1 MKLRTSYFNST
12 VLKKDITRFAPVWVL
27 YALFQL
33 MTVLLMSRG
42 HDSAARFAADA
53 DDIMRS
59 MGTINFCYA
68 GLCAILLFGDLF
80 SGRNCNALHAMPMRR
95 EGWFLTHLC
104 AGFLFF
110 LIPCALGAGLAAL
123 LLEEY
128 FFLALLWLAVMALQ
142 FLFFFGA
149 GAFSALCAGNR
160 IGMLA
165 VYGIFN
171 FLSVLVT
178 GLVSSF
184 YLPLLYG
191 LQTDM
196 ERYLHFSPVVGF
208 MDFAYVKLTYDKI
221 RGTIFSGII
230 ASDWLYTAI
239 AAGVGVLLLVAS
251 VALYRKRKLEN
262 AGNFISVAAV
272 SPVFLIL
279 YTLGVGM
286 LFYLFSELFDS
297 GIRYLFLAFGLIIGF
312 FTGKMLLDRK
322 VNVFR
327 GKTFLGLA
335 CLVVIFAATLVA
347 ARLDPLGITRYVPQP
362 QQVASVELS
371 TDQQWLSL
379 SEEQDIQAITRL
391 HRSLIGNP
399 GKDDYFRRLELRY
412 KMKDGT
418 TVSRQYYM
426 DDALKTDADLKRY
439 LNNFA
444 SIFGREKDVL
454 LDTVLRIEI
463 QSNYTNTPPI
473 ILCNEMMYSGEMDME
488 KYEGESFVFTID
500 AKFSDSPVACGLM
513 DALLA
518 DSEAGNLTQSY
529 FFHDNE
535 TQYGWITFEMLPA
548 NKQTGKVNT
557 YGTEFAS
564 IQIYESAA
572 NTIAYIQSLLNQSN
586 G

>member
-1 MKLRTSYFNST
+1 MKLRTSYFNGT
-12 VLKKDITRFAPVWVL
+12 VLKKDLTRFAPVWVL
-27 YALFQL
+27 YAIFQL

-42 HDSAARFAADA
+42 HDSVARFAADA

-68 GLCAILLFGDLF
+68 GLCSLLLFGDLF

-128 FFLALLWLAVMALQ
+128 FYLALLWLAVMALQ

-165 VYGIFN
+165 VYGILN

-178 GLVSSF
+178 GLVSTF

-191 LQTDM
+191 LQLDT
-196 ERYLHFSPVVGF
+196 ERYLFCSPVVGF
-208 MDFAYVKLTYDKI
+208 MECNYVKLTYDKI
-221 RGTIFSGII
+221 KGTIFSGLIG
-230 ASDWLYTAI
+230 ADWRFTAI
-239 AAGVGVLLLVAS
+239 TAGVGVLLLVAAL
-251 VALYRKRKLEN
+251 ALYRKRKLEN
-262 AGNFISVAAV
+262 AGNFISFAAV
-272 SPVFLIL
+272 SPVFLVI

-286 LFYLFSELFDS
+286 LFYLFSDLFDS
-297 GIRYLFLAFGLIIGF
+297 EIRYLFLSLGLAIGF
-312 FTGKMLLDRK
+312 FTGKMLLERK
-322 VNVFR
+322 LNIFR
-327 GKTFLGLA
+327 GKTFLGFA

-347 ARLDPLGITRYVPQP
+347 TRLDPVGITRYVPRP
-362 QQVASVELS
+362 QQVVSVELS
-371 TDQQWLSL
+371 TDRQSVSL
-379 SEEQDIQAITRL
+379 SEEQDIQAITHL
-391 HRSLIGNP
+391 HRSLIDNP
-399 GKDDYFRRLELRY
+399 GEDNYFNHLELRY

-418 TVSRQYYM
+418 TVSRRYYM
-426 DDALKTDADLKRY
+426 DETLKTDAVLKGY
-439 LNNFA
+439 FNNFA
-444 SIFGREKDVL
+444 NIFGREKDVL

-473 ILCNEMMYSGEMDME
+473 ILCNKMMYTGETDME
-488 KYEGESFVFTID
+488 KYEGESIVFTID
-500 AKFSDSPVACGLM
+500 AKFSDSPVACGLV

-518 DSEAGNLTQSY
+518 DCEAGNLTQSY
-529 FFHDNE
+529 FFHDNKAP
-535 TQYGWITFEMLPA
+535 YGWITFEMLPA
-548 NKQTGKVNT
+548 NKQAGKVNS
-557 YGTEFAS
+557 YGTEYAS
-564 IQIYESAA
+564 IEIYESAA
-572 NTIAYIQSLLNQSN
+572 NTIAYFQSLANQSN